1 LDDENDIRRAVV
13 RRFVRRFEKS
23 KTHERHQL
31 IVERFSALDVIR
43 STEI

>member
-1 LDDENDIRRAVV
+1 LDDENDIRRAV
-13 RRFVRRFEKS
+13 VRRFEKS